1 MDTKIICNL
10 MGLIFKFLKAK
21 KENQLIQTI
30 MIQKSKPLNQKQ
42 SLGSTKKK
50 NQIIKIRK

>member
-1 MDTKIICNL
+1 